1 MTIGDRLEAGEK
13 ILIFN
18 ENTGNIRSV
27 SYNDAFVQPIENSV
41 QNITNDLDHRVSSV
55 HNELRA
61 FKTPAGVF
69 STISPQHQT
78 GFPVFP
84 LIGEQYRPN
93 NRDYHCSG
101 TAGCPASYTCM
112 VRDRGDMIGRCYQLH
127 WNRAH

>member
-1 MTIGDRLEAGEK
+1 MTIGDRLEAGER

-27 SYNDAFVQPIENSV
+27 SYDDAFVQPIENSV

-61 FKTPAGVF
+61 FKTPEGVF
-69 STISPQHQT
+69 STISQTHQG

-84 LIGEQYRPN
+84 LVGGQYRPN
-93 NRDYHCSG
+93 NTDYHCNDS
-101 TAGCPASYTCM
+101 AGCPASYTCM
-112 VRDRGDMIGRCYQLH
+112 IRSGDMIGRCYQLH